1 MDLSYKEKGKDVRHN
16 PLKHYVMGD
25 GTAVAIYQGFRGEN
39 PDLDFIVKYKTPG
52 QRLLIGLWTYWSNV
66 NTVKRLL
73 VNMFRQC

>member
-39 PDLDFIVKYKTPG
+39 P
-52 QRLLIGLWTYWSNV
+52 
-66 NTVKRLL
+66 
-73 VNMFRQC
+73 